1 MESPDTI
8 SPEKKD
14 LFIWTCIE
22 YLPLATD
29 HTRPWDFISGLCFQ
43 SAYIWAH
50 SQLTYLHHD
59 NTLST
64 LKRSQREEILAIGNL
79 KMILLKAA
87 YWGKK
92 KKRYTKM
99 KLKAHADFRELVV
112 RPSFCILLFCI
123 NVYEGRIYW
132 LHHLRFGD
140 PIPLIFLTMKQDHL
154 EPQRFV
160 PYLTN
165 ECSQWGKDV
174 SATLQT
180 AHF

>member
-1 MESPDTI
+1 M
-8 SPEKKD
+8 
-14 LFIWTCIE
+14 
-22 YLPLATD
+22 
-29 HTRPWDFISGLCFQ
+29 
-43 SAYIWAH
+43 
-50 SQLTYLHHD
+50 
-59 NTLST
+59 
-64 LKRSQREEILAIGNL
+64 AIGNF

-99 KLKAHADFRELVV
+99 KLKAHADFRESVV

-165 ECSQWGKDV
+165 ECSQ
-174 SATLQT
+174 
-180 AHF
+180 